1 MLINIFGVP
10 DTVLKIR
17 EFGGKDKINTNNW
30 DAFYR
35 RYNYAYKTF
44 TSSSALFPWMP
55 LYKNYIE
62 SSQYIVPDTIEFR
75 FKTEGIPT
83 TTPFTQSLLVKKSNS
98 SGTSTN
104 FDFGVF
110 LYYTGSLTSG
120 SYSGSIPNEYSQ
132 YGNLRFYISNLDLL
146 K

>member
-1 MLINIFGVP
+1 MVDSVVKSKGTLAGLRMLINIFGVP

-62 SSQYIVPDTIEFR
+62 SSQYIVPDTIQ
-75 FKTEGIPT
+75 KDATALKQIPDIVRVT
-83 TTPFTQSLLVKKSNS
+83 VSEQIVSDIN
-98 SGTSTN
+98 N
-104 FDFGVF
+104 
-110 LYYTGSLTSG
+110 
-120 SYSGSIPNEYSQ
+120 IPNT
-132 YGNLRFYISNLDLL
+132 
-146 K
+146 